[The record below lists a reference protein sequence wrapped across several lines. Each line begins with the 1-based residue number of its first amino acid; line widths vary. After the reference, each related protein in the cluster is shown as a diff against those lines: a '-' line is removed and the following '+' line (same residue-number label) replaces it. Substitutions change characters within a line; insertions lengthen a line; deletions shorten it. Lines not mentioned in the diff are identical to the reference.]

1 MNINLLTYNTNL
13 IKFLPNSELCSMCN
27 NLINLVNTLNGWR
40 SMTAI
45 DYASQAGDIFVLSDS
60 FIRIKELIDNE
71 SSTIDD
77 INDVIIVD
85 PALSGTILKLAN
97 SAFFNYPG
105 KIDTISKAVLVLG
118 ITEVYNL
125 VIAYFT
131 EQAFKSI
138 HADQDFLENF
148 WEESIDC
155 ALLVK
160 FLGCSLNVPNA
171 ERLFILG
178 LLHNLGE
185 LIVKQLSPDKI
196 PEYNI
201 KQASDLPW
209 DVQRDVLGFT
219 FGELGAEIL
228 KLWQLPYNIVA
239 PIRNQDEAN
248 FGLVNTE
255 SQLLYIAKRIL
266 VHQKLLKS
274 TNQKALLDKIP
285 LTSLGVDDEL
295 LNKAMEYCD
304 TERLSILAVLRPK
317 SVTIY

>member
-131 EQAFKSI
+131 ERAFKSI